1 MLKDTINLIK
11 FYKDLNK
18 NSIVFFSE
26 SKNYA
31 NYFKNIID
39 NLTYAHKKQVNFVT
53 FDMSDDSFQDNNKVK
68 KLLLKNRL
76 LQIIFFQFVR
86 CRFFILTMTNLN
98 NSYLL
103 KSKFCKEYLY
113 IFHSMSS
120 AHGIYEKDALK
131 HYDTVCCNGEYH
143 LNEIIKLEN
152 LYGFK
157 KKKLLK
163 SGYPYFDFIEQK
175 KKENKKIIDKKLI
188 LIAPSWNENKE
199 SMLELYCDSIIEKL
213 ISKNYKIILRPHPEH
228 FKRSIKIINQIKN
241 KYKNKII
248 LEENI
253 KSLDSLLTS
262 NLLITDWSGIAFEY
276 LFCLNK
282 KVISIETPPKIMNKN
297 YKLLDIELFEE
308 KIKKSESVLILKKDQ
323 LEKISELINEFL
335 NKEEI
340 KNKREKY
347 NELIFNYGRS
357 SEFITNYILK
367 N

>member
-1 MLKDTINLIK
+1 MLKETINLIK
-11 FYKDLNK
+11 FNRSLNK
-18 NSIVFFSE
+18 DSIVFFSE
-26 SKNYA
+26 SENYA

-39 NLTYAHKKQVNFVT
+39 NLTYIHKKQVNFIT
-53 FDMSDDSFQDNNKVK
+53 FDVFDNSFHDNKKVK

-143 LNEIIKLEN
+143 LEEIIKLEN

-175 KKENKKIIDKKLI
+175 KKGNKRLLDKKLI
-188 LIAPSWNENKE
+188 LIAPSWNENKK
-199 SMLELYCDSIIEKL
+199 SMLELYCDTIIEKL
-213 ISKNYKIILRPHPEH
+213 ITQNYKIILRPHPEH
-228 FKRSIKIINQIKN
+228 FKRSRETINQIKN
-241 KYKNKII
+241 KYKDKVI

-253 KSLDSLLTS
+253 KSLDSLFMS

-276 LFCLNK
+276 LFCLDK

-297 YKLLDIELFEE
+297 YKLLNIELFEE
-308 KIKKSESVLILKKDQ
+308 KIKNSDSVQVIKKDQ
-323 LEKISELINEFL
+323 LENISEIVNKFL
-335 NKEEI
+335 NTKKLE
-340 KNKREKY
+340 NKKDRY
-347 NELIFNYGRS
+347 NELIFNYGKS
-357 SEFITNYILK
+357 SEYITNYILK